1 MRAVRAH
8 TRCSVSLLGW
18 GYSYWSRSRV
28 CLLVSAMH
36 FVNLLILQKN
46 LNASQLILD
55 KDATWQ
61 DIKKSQAHLYTA
73 EPPTRDED
81 GFVIFVDAPEF
92 RPNLTPAEVNNTHAH
107 SSLSLSH
114 THTDTTAAPPH
125 ALHGLLF
132 DLSNANE
139 SA

>member
-1 MRAVRAH
+1 
-8 TRCSVSLLGW
+8 
-18 GYSYWSRSRV
+18 
-28 CLLVSAMH
+28 MH

-114 THTDTTAAPPH
+114 THTDTITWTT
-125 ALHGLLF
+125 F
-132 DLSNANE
+132 RFVKR
-139 SA
+139 